1 MELPNPALEMALEAA
16 RLLGRWGLVAQRHG
30 GGCSCCPG
38 LGDIDMAQVEAKLL
52 EVLRKQHPLLERRA
66 SFTDVLRD
74 CVRRTPLD
82 EEPAAVKALL
92 RDFDLVLG
100 DLEDIQR
107 GLR

>member
-1 MELPNPALEMALEAA
+1 MEALEPALETALEAA
-16 RLLGRWGLVAQRHG
+16 RLLGRWSLVAQRHG

-38 LGDIDMAQVEAKLL
+38 LGAIDMAQVEAKLL
-52 EVLRKQHPLLERRA
+52 EVLRKQHPLLDQRN

-74 CVRRTPLD
+74 CVRRKPTD
-82 EEPAAVKALL
+82 EPGAVQALL
-92 RDFDLVLG
+92 KDFELVLG